1 MNVCLLEDAQV
12 LEVTTR
18 EIVVGNDLN
27 LALTLLLNNNVVAKV
42 VGSAL
47 NLDAV
52 LEELLE
58 GGDVEDLVA
67 GRLRSINDVLWVIIC

>member
-1 MNVCLLEDAQV
+1 MLDRIKCLTMLYVQV

-18 EIVVGNDLN
+18 ELGVCNDLD
-27 LALTLLLNNNVVAKV
+27 LSITDLGDLDGITEVSSA
-42 VGSAL
+42 AL

-58 GGDVEDLVA
+58 GGDVENLV
-67 GRLRSINDVLWVIIC
+67 